1 MYYEYFPWLFGFRLR
16 FYVLWFYP
24 SRKLDV
30 LIPKDFK
37 SLAEFFNPLQLL
49 PADVVAELED
59 EALDLIW
66 SMHRVGDEPNLGD
79 YNCALSYLY
88 DQKYR
93 QYFELTQ

>member
-1 MYYEYFPWLFGFRLR
+1 MNIFLGYLAFVFVFMFFGFILLECLM
-16 FYVLWFYP
+16 YLLQ
-24 SRKLDV
+24 KA
-30 LIPKDFK
+30 FK
-37 SLAEFFNPLQLL
+37 SAAEFFNPPQLL

-59 EALDLIW
+59 EAFDLIW

>member
-1 MYYEYFPWLFGFRLR
+1 MNIFLGYLAFVFVFMFFGFILLEC
-16 FYVLWFYP
+16 FMYLLQ
-24 SRKLDV
+24 KA
-30 LIPKDFK
+30 FK
-37 SLAEFFNPLQLL
+37 SAAEFFYPAQLL
-49 PADVVAELED
+49 PADVIAELED
-59 EALDLIW
+59 EAFDLIW

>member
-1 MYYEYFPWLFGFRLR
+1 MNIFLGYLAFVFVFMFFGFILLESLMYLFQRT
-16 FYVLWFYP
+16 
-24 SRKLDV
+24 
-30 LIPKDFK
+30 FK
-37 SLAEFFNPLQLL
+37 SLAEFFNPPQLL
-49 PADVVAELED
+49 TADVVAELED
-59 EALDLIW
+59 EAFDLIW

>member
-1 MYYEYFPWLFGFRLR
+1 MNIFLGYLAFVFVFMFFGFILLESLMYLFQRT
-16 FYVLWFYP
+16 
-24 SRKLDV
+24 
-30 LIPKDFK
+30 FK
-37 SLAEFFNPLQLL
+37 SLAEFFNPPQLL

-59 EALDLIW
+59 EAFDLIW